1 MRILF
6 EDNHVLVAVKPPM
19 VPTQAD
25 ASGDADMLGM
35 VREYLREIYHKPGN
49 VYVGLL
55 HRLDRPVGG
64 VMVFAKTSKAAS
76 RLSRQIR
83 EGGMQKEYLAV
94 VHGLPPAEG
103 RMEDFLL
110 KDGTKNRVKVVH
122 EGVPGAKRAALSFRR
137 EAARRDRSLVRV
149 FLETGRPHQI
159 RVQFASRGY
168 PLLGDMRY
176 GRGEGGGIALYS
188 AGIGFA
194 HPVSGERL
202 FFASLPHG
210 GFFREFSEN
219 APETESLFL

>member
-25 ASGDADMLGM
+25 ASGDADMLSM
-35 VREYLREIYHKPGN
+35 VREYLRETYHKPGN

-110 KDGTKNRVKVVH
+110 KDGTKNRVKVVR
-122 EGVPGAKRAALSFRR
+122 EGIPGAKRAALSFRR

-159 RVQFASRGY
+159 RVQFASRRT
-168 PLLGDMRY
+168 PLWGDQRY
-176 GRGEGGGIALYS
+176 NPQARPGQQIALWAVS
-188 AGIGFA
+188 LTLR
-194 HPVSGERL
+194 HPVTQETMTFTCPPPDNVPWNL
-202 FFASLPHG
+202 FFPS
-210 GFFREFSEN
+210 
-219 APETESLFL
+219 

>member
-35 VREYLREIYHKPGN
+35 VREYLRETYHKPGN

-110 KDGTKNRVKVVH
+110 KDGTKNRVKVVR
-122 EGVPGAKRAALSFRR
+122 EGIPGAKWAALSFQR

-159 RVQFASRGY
+159 RVQFASRRT
-168 PLLGDMRY
+168 PLWGDQRY
-176 GRGEGGGIALYS
+176 NPQARPGQQIALWAVS
-188 AGIGFA
+188 LTLR
-194 HPVSGERL
+194 HPVTQETMTFTCPPPDNVPWNL
-202 FFASLPHG
+202 FFPSK
-210 GFFREFSEN
+210 
-219 APETESLFL
+219 

>member
-35 VREYLREIYHKPGN
+35 VREYLRETYHKPGN

-110 KDGTKNRVKVVH
+110 KDGTKNRVKVVR
-122 EGVPGAKRAALSFRR
+122 EGIPGAKWAALSFRR

-159 RVQFASRGY
+159 RVQFASRRT
-168 PLLGDMRY
+168 PLWGDQRY
-176 GRGEGGGIALYS
+176 NPQARPGQQIALWAVS
-188 AGIGFA
+188 LTLR
-194 HPVSGERL
+194 HPVTQETMTFTCPPPDNVPWNL
-202 FFASLPHG
+202 FFPS
-210 GFFREFSEN
+210 
-219 APETESLFL
+219 

>member
-35 VREYLREIYHKPGN
+35 VREYLRETYHKPGN

-122 EGVPGAKRAALSFRR
+122 EGIPGAKWAALSFRR

-159 RVQFASRGY
+159 RVQFASRRT
-168 PLLGDMRY
+168 PLWGDQRY
-176 GRGEGGGIALYS
+176 NPQARPGQQIALWAVS
-188 AGIGFA
+188 LTLR
-194 HPVSGERL
+194 HPVTQETMTFTCPPPNSVPWNL
-202 FFASLPHG
+202 FYPS
-210 GFFREFSEN
+210 
-219 APETESLFL
+219 

>member
-1 MRILF
+1 MHILF

-35 VREYLREIYHKPGN
+35 VREYLRETYHKPGN

-110 KDGTKNRVKVVH
+110 KDGTKNRVKVVR
-122 EGVPGAKRAALSFRR
+122 EGIPGAKRAALSFRR

-159 RVQFASRGY
+159 RVQFASRRT
-168 PLLGDMRY
+168 PLWGDQRY
-176 GRGEGGGIALYS
+176 NPQARPGQQIALWAVS
-188 AGIGFA
+188 LTLR
-194 HPVSGERL
+194 HPVTQETMTFTCPPPDNVPWNL
-202 FFASLPHG
+202 FFPSK
-210 GFFREFSEN
+210 
-219 APETESLFL
+219 